1 MTDTSREPL
10 SPLRW
15 ENGVLM
21 VLDQRALPGRTEW
34 LVARS
39 ADDVVVAIRDMAVR
53 GAPAIGIA
61 AAWGVVLAAH
71 SGGREGVVAA
81 LPRLAAARP
90 TAVNLH
96 WALERMEGVLG
107 RAPEAELATALEAEA
122 RLIQEE
128 DLAQNRRMAELGA
141 AFIAPG
147 ARVLTHCN
155 TGALATAGIGTALG
169 VIREAH
175 RQGKLAAVYA
185 TETRPW
191 MQGARLTIWELSQ
204 EGIPATL
211 ITEGAAGQLMQ
222 REGIDWLIV
231 GADRITANGDT
242 ANKIGTYSLAVL
254 AKAHGAKVM
263 VVAPGSTIDLRLP
276 DGGSIPIEQREAAEI
291 LRAAGL
297 TEAPPGIAVSNP
309 AFDVTP
315 ALMIDVIVT
324 ERGAVEQP
332 GAGRMQALFSEQKQ

>member
-1 MTDTSREPL
+1 
-10 SPLRW
+10 
-15 ENGVLM
+15 
-21 VLDQRALPGRTEW
+21 
-34 LVARS
+34 
-39 ADDVVVAIRDMAVR
+39 
-53 GAPAIGIA
+53 
-61 AAWGVVLAAH
+61 
-71 SGGREGVVAA
+71 
-81 LPRLAAARP
+81 
-90 TAVNLH
+90 
-96 WALERMEGVLG
+96 
-107 RAPEAELATALEAEA
+107 
-122 RLIQEE
+122 
-128 DLAQNRRMAELGA
+128 
-141 AFIAPG
+141 APG

-155 TGALATAGIGTALG
+155 TGALATAGLGRGLGWIGGAQ
-169 VIREAH
+169 
-175 RQGKLAAVYA
+175 RQGKRAAVYA
-185 TETRPW
+185 TGTRPW

-332 GAGRMQALFSEQKQ
+332 GAG